1 MMLGVSGQ
9 IGLWAIGYW
18 TPELIRGS
26 QQEFRLAQHETS
38 ESEHALNTH
47 VAARRVN
54 SAEKNPE
61 VRLRRRSAAT
71 VEVARRT
78 ADDELVARGTVLQDL
93 AGMCGI
99 YAFTLLTTR
108 VGRRT
113 AFAASY
119 ALAFIATVYVFSSL
133 RTVSDVYWMVPL
145 LGFSISSVYGG
156 YAIYFPE
163 LFPTRLRSTG
173 TGLCY
178 NGARYIT
185 ALGPLLLGRLL
196 TLYAGSGATL
206 PLRNAAVSLASIY
219 LLGIIASRFA
229 PETNGKP
236 LPK

>member
-1 MMLGVSGQ
+1 
-9 IGLWAIGYW
+9 
-18 TPELIRGS
+18 
-26 QQEFRLAQHETS
+26 
-38 ESEHALNTH
+38 
-47 VAARRVN
+47 
-54 SAEKNPE
+54 
-61 VRLRRRSAAT
+61 
-71 VEVARRT
+71 
-78 ADDELVARGTVLQDL
+78 
-93 AGMCGI
+93 MCGI

-108 VGRRT
+108 VGRGT
-113 AFAASY
+113 AFAAAY

-196 TLYAGSGATL
+196 
-206 PLRNAAVSLASIY
+206 
-219 LLGIIASRFA
+219 
-229 PETNGKP
+229 
-236 LPK
+236 